1 MPKEIFELKDF
12 SGGLVNG
19 PDPRDVEDNMLH
31 KLVNC
36 VTTKFGKIQL
46 MGAERPHAISADT
59 EGGTT
64 AVTASLTP
72 GFGLHTVRSDFPQV
86 SGSYEGQ
93 SFGPQDYDENMQL
106 LSEEWEL
113 SPGQVSASN
122 TDASNGKVKV
132 SPKYHSTKHHLSTGS
147 LVLVR
152 ERSGTNTGH
161 DATSWTPI
169 ERLNA
174 TEFQYTN
181 PAGISGVSGLPVA
194 NWVSGDSSLNYA
206 DLDPVLGFPEVHSGS
221 YTFLCIQNSNFFHIY
236 QNETESF
243 FYDIAKIIE
252 VADSQIKPA
261 FEYIDTSLRVCDSNF
276 NNATPVAEITQNNA
290 YETTRHPR
298 MLTYVDRQ
306 SNFITGAHPDGKSVI
321 PGWRDELNAPYE
333 ANGILTYHEA
343 DVTVN
348 NAGGTNN
355 LITTTGADGAI
366 FKVQRE
372 SDGNAITFNADEI
385 NDVSGFMQVN
395 MGMAFNTANGDWMM
409 ESDSIHSLIKF
420 GVAYIFNDE
429 QESRIFKNNVEI
441 AMASGQEYSS
451 LNYQFVV
458 NQTVFPVTCKG
469 FSIYIWYLNGEL
481 EDPLWL
487 GRALFDSNKG
497 WEGHDGTRL
506 PWQAATNATVHSNND
521 SLSVINAQGSNDLR
535 MRQFPVLTYRLRNG
549 YKHDLDSATFRYK
562 TSTLINRKLYIGN
575 VMQVSGSLHNRIYS
589 DRIIKSPVNKF
600 DILPENSFIDVS
612 TNDGESIIKLIG
624 FQNKLLQFKEQTL
637 YVIDVSETYEY
648 LEAEEKFKGVSH
660 PDAVTKFSGGVAWA
674 NKLGAY
680 IYNGQETVNIVDQ
693 RIDELFWRSCVGTGK
708 VSTGFIPQ
716 TNELIFY
723 FNHNPYDS
731 EKIDSLGQSLGEG
744 VATQRSAHDHLML
757 FDLDA
762 QTWAFG
768 QDKLG
773 SDVKTNLVDDFDDKL
788 IFGVGTGLVNEN
800 HNVTETQT
808 GRAAYHGYGHFQFL
822 AKEGSLESATYDR
835 LCFYFNDT
843 GSGSAGWVELGRISY
858 DNWGYDF
865 STDPD
870 TALQYSGQVYQA
882 LAPVIDAYNV
892 QFLANNVGYYAIG
905 SYIDPGLDETTDE
918 VVEDPT

>member
-72 GFGLHTVRSDFPQV
+72 GFGLHTVRSDFPQIL
-86 SGSYEGQ
+86 GSYEGQ
-93 SFGPQDYDENMQL
+93 SFGPKVYDDDFNILE
-106 LSEEWEL
+106 EEWQL
-113 SPGQVSASN
+113 SPGQVSASDSTLN
-122 TDASNGKVKV
+122 NGKVKV
-132 SPKYHSTKHHLSTGS
+132 SPKHYSTKHHLSTGS
-147 LVLVR
+147 LILLR
-152 ERSGTNTGH
+152 ERSGTNTSH
-161 DATSWTPI
+161 DATSWTSI
-169 ERLNA
+169 ERLNE
-174 TEFQYTN
+174 TEFQYNN

-194 NWVSGDSSLNYA
+194 NWVSGDSSLFYS
-206 DLDPVLGFPEVHSGS
+206 DLDPTTGFPETHSGNH
-221 YTFLCIQNSNFFHIY
+221 TFLCIQNSNFFHIY

-243 FYDIAKIIE
+243 FYDICKIIN
-252 VADSQIKPA
+252 VADTQIKPS
-261 FEYIDTSLRVCDSNF
+261 FEYIDNSLRICDSNF
-276 NNATPVAEITQNNA
+276 NNVTSVTEISQNNA
-290 YETTRHPR
+290 YPTERHPR
-298 MLTYVDRQ
+298 MYTHIDKHA
-306 SNFITGAHPDGKSVI
+306 NFITGNFPDGKIVT
-321 PGWRDELNAPYE
+321 PGWRDEINAPYE
-333 ANGILTYHEA
+333 ANGVLTHHDS

-348 NAGGTNN
+348 NAGGSNN
-355 LITTTGADGAI
+355 TITTVGVGGL
-366 FKVQRE
+366 FKVHRE
-372 SDGNAITFNADEI
+372 NDGNAVTFPSTEG
-385 NDVSGFMQVN
+385 DVSEFMQVN
-395 MGMAFNTANGDWMM
+395 MGMAFNTTSGDWMM
-409 ESDSIHSLIKF
+409 GDDSIHQLMKF

-441 AMASGQEYSS
+441 GMSTGADYAS

-458 NQTVFPVTCKG
+458 NQEVFPVTCKG
-469 FSIYIWYLNGEL
+469 FSIYVWYLNGEL
-481 EDPLWL
+481 DDPLWL

-506 PWQAATNATVHSNND
+506 PWQAATNATVGSDNT
-521 SLSVINAQGSNDLR
+521 SLSVINGQGSNDLR

-562 TSTLINRKLYIGN
+562 TSALINRKLYIGN
-575 VMQVSGSLHNRIYS
+575 VLQVSGNLHNRAYG
-589 DRIIKSPVNKF
+589 DRVIKSPVNKF
-600 DILPENSFIDVS
+600 DILPEDSFIDVA
-612 TNDGESIIKLIG
+612 TNDGESIVKLIG

-637 YVIDVSETYEY
+637 YIIDVSETYEY
-648 LEAEEKFKGVSH
+648 LEAEEKFKGISH
-660 PDAVTKFSGGVAWA
+660 PDAVTKFSGGIAWA

-693 RIDELFWRSCVGTGK
+693 RIDELFWRSCIGTGK

-744 VATQRSAHDHLML
+744 VTTQRSAHDHLML

-773 SDVKTNLVDDFDDKL
+773 SDIKTNLVDDFDDKL

-800 HNVTETQT
+800 HCATPVAIAEP
-808 GRAAYHGYGHFQFL
+808 AYHGYGHFQFL
-822 AKEGSLESATYDR
+822 AKAGSLENATYDR
-835 LCFYFNDT
+835 LYFYFNDT
-843 GSGSAGWVELGRISY
+843 GDGSAGWVDLGRISY

-870 TALQYSGQVYQA
+870 NAMQFSGQVWAA
-882 LAPVIDAYNV
+882 LAPVIDAYNTG
-892 QFLANNVGYYAIG
+892 FFTNNVGYYASG
-905 SYIDPGLDETTDE
+905 SYIDPGLDETPDE